1 MPNPP
6 ANPPATSIPPDPAA
20 VHASALVI
28 DAHADTPQRFV
39 DESWDFT
46 SPLAIADQPAGHLNL
61 ATARRGNLAAEF
73 FALWPDPAQCPGER
87 YALRTLT
94 LLDSVRE
101 QVRRHPAELAL
112 CTSPKEI
119 LAARAANKF
128 AILLGIEGGHAIEN
142 SLALLRLYHALGV
155 RYMTLTWTNSNDW
168 AESSGDLHAPASN
181 ALSFLSS
188 RSAAEG
194 YASPD
199 ATSPAAPNGLTPFGR
214 QVIAEMDRLGMMV
227 DLSHVSGRTFS
238 DVLAV
243 TRAPVLVS
251 HSSARALTESH
262 RNLTDDQLRALAA
275 NGGVCM
281 VNFYSAFIDESYRQA
296 WAEQKPALLAA
307 HKKLAADYDAKG
319 TPVPYH
325 IASRLDRE
333 FAARIPRP
341 PLESLIAHFDH
352 IIRVAGI
359 DHVGIG
365 SDFDGICSLPEGI
378 NSAADLPKITAALL
392 ARGHT
397 ASDLHKL
404 LGANLLRLFAA
415 VQSAATG
422 PVAP

>member
-6 ANPPATSIPPDPAA
+6 AIPPDPAA

-73 FALWPDPAQCPGER
+73 FALWPDPAQCPGAR

-94 LLDSVRE
+94 LLDAVRE
-101 QVRRHPAELAL
+101 QVRRHPTELTL

-119 LAARAANKF
+119 LAASAANKF

-168 AESSGDLHAPASN
+168 ADSSGDLDDPTLPHH
-181 ALSFLSS
+181 
-188 RSAAEG
+188 
-194 YASPD
+194 
-199 ATSPAAPNGLTPFGR
+199 NGLTPFGR
-214 QVIAEMDRLGMMV
+214 QVIAEMNRLGMMV
-227 DLSHVSGRTFS
+227 DLSHVSDRTFAE
-238 DVLAV
+238 VLAV

-251 HSSARALTESH
+251 HSSARALTASH
-262 RNLTDDQLRALAA
+262 RNLTDDQLRALVA

-281 VNFYSAFIDESYRQA
+281 VNFYPAFIDEPYRQA

-307 HKKLAADYDAKG
+307 HKSLAIEYAAKG
-319 TPVPYH
+319 TPVPYSV
-325 IASRLDRE
+325 ANRLDRE
-333 FAARIPRP
+333 FAARLPRP
-341 PLESLIAHFDH
+341 PLSSLIAHFDH
-352 IIRVAGI
+352 IISVAGI
-359 DHVGIG
+359 DHVGLG
-365 SDFDGICSLPEGI
+365 TDFDGICALPEGI

-392 ARGHT
+392 ARGHSP
-397 ASDLHKL
+397 ADLHKV
-404 LGANLLRLFAA
+404 LGANLLRLFIATQTA
-415 VQSAATG
+415 SDLLLPPSSAAQ
-422 PVAP
+422 

>member
-6 ANPPATSIPPDPAA
+6 AIPSAPPAIPPDPAA

-46 SPLAIADQPAGHLNL
+46 SSLAIADQPAGHLNL

-73 FALWPDPAQCPGER
+73 FALWPDPAQCPGTR

-94 LLDSVRE
+94 LLDAVRE
-101 QVRRHPAELAL
+101 QVHRHPAELAL
-112 CTSPKEI
+112 CTSPKEL
-119 LAARAANKF
+119 LAARAAGKF

-155 RYMTLTWTNSNDW
+155 RYMTLTWANSNDW
-168 AESSGDLHAPASN
+168 AESSGDLRPA
-181 ALSFLSS
+181 
-188 RSAAEG
+188 
-194 YASPD
+194 
-199 ATSPAAPNGLTPFGR
+199 TPAGLTPFGR
-214 QVIAEMDRLGMMV
+214 QVIAEMNRLGMMV
-227 DLSHVSGRTFS
+227 DLSHVSDRTFA

-243 TRAPVLVS
+243 TRAPALVS
-251 HSSARALTESH
+251 HSSARALTDSH

-281 VNFYSAFIDESYRQA
+281 VNFYPAFIDESYRQA
-296 WAEQKPALLAA
+296 WAAQKPALLAA
-307 HKKLAADYDAKG
+307 HKALAADYAAKG

-325 IASRLDRE
+325 IANRVDRE

-365 SDFDGICSLPEGI
+365 SDFDGICALPEGI

-392 ARGHT
+392 ARGHS
-397 ASDLHKL
+397 AADLHKI

-415 VQSAATG
+415 TQTASE
-422 PVAP
+422 PAP

>member
-6 ANPPATSIPPDPAA
+6 AIPSATPIPPDPAA

-39 DESWDFT
+39 EESWDFT

-73 FALWPDPAQCPGER
+73 FALWPDPAQCPGAR

-168 AESSGDLHAPASN
+168 AESSGDSRPDSVSSSPSRPA
-181 ALSFLSS
+181 
-188 RSAAEG
+188 
-194 YASPD
+194 
-199 ATSPAAPNGLTPFGR
+199 GLTPFGR
-214 QVIAEMDRLGMMV
+214 QVIAEMNRLGMMV
-227 DLSHVSGRTFS
+227 DLSHVSDRTF
-238 DVLAV
+238 DEVLAV

-251 HSSARALTESH
+251 HSSARALTASH
-262 RNLTDDQLRALAA
+262 RNLTDAQLRALAA

-281 VNFYSAFIDESYRQA
+281 VNFYPAFIDESYRQA
-296 WAEQKPALLAA
+296 WAAQKPALLAA
-307 HKKLAADYDAKG
+307 HKALAAEYAARG

-325 IASRLDRE
+325 IAGRIDRD
-333 FAARIPRP
+333 FAARLPRP
-341 PLESLIAHFDH
+341 PLSSLIDHFDH

-359 DHVGIG
+359 DHVGLG
-365 SDFDGICSLPEGI
+365 TDFDGICALPEGI

-392 ARGHT
+392 ARGHSP
-397 ASDLHKL
+397 ADLHKI

-415 VQSAATG
+415 VQTAD
-422 PVAP
+422 VA